1 MMTEKRLDDFSSS
14 EEFLRLNE
22 IEKEIYLALARE
34 RRRVLLQESLK
45 QGAECPYRGLE
56 LCLQHCVCEEGFQG
70 RSTASY
76 D

>member
-1 MMTEKRLDDFSSS
+1 MIEKSPDGFLPS

-22 IEKEIYLALARE
+22 IEKEIHLALARE
-34 RRRVLLQESLK
+34 RRRLLLQQRLK
-45 QGAECPYRGLE
+45 QGAECPYKGLE

-70 RSTASY
+70 RSKESY